1 MPTVDSEKTLPREA
15 GFSPIFIVRNPVEI
29 MISRILCSLL
39 LLLGFF
45 VPAVAQTDSLS
56 KVLDTARNERKV
68 KVLNELFRAN
78 LSSNPVK
85 AIGYTREALN
95 IATEINDQK
104 GVAASYNN
112 LGVAYK
118 NQGALDKAL
127 EYYIR
132 SMKIYDTLDNKE
144 GIATTKNNIATIYSI
159 KGDYGQAM
167 KYLEESYNELVV
179 LKDESRLVG
188 SLNNLGNLYIDL
200 QLYEKASEY
209 FQKAYQLSEKLG
221 QPFAD
226 PMNNLGNVFFR
237 QGNYQRAIDFY
248 QKALE
253 IEQKENNRLGMLGT
267 ITNIGIAYTRANQPK
282 PAMQYLNQAY
292 SAAKELQAYRFVPDI
307 LRNKADNQ
315 FRLGDV
321 KSAYLTLLRYDSA
334 REKVFGEESSRNI
347 AQMEMALNL
356 QEKEKEYEM
365 LKKEAEIKTLE
376 LNNTRLFITLLV
388 MVVIIVLAVINF
400 YYMGKRRK
408 FLSRTQ

>member
-1 MPTVDSEKTLPREA
+1 
-15 GFSPIFIVRNPVEI
+15 

-39 LLLGFF
+39 LLAGFF

-221 QPFAD
+221 QPYAD

>member
-1 MPTVDSEKTLPREA
+1 
-15 GFSPIFIVRNPVEI
+15 

-253 IEQKENNRLGMLGT
+253 VEQKENNRLGMLGT

-408 FLSRTQ
+408 FLSKTQ

>member
-1 MPTVDSEKTLPREA
+1 MPTVDSEKTIPREA

-221 QPFAD
+221 QPYAD

>member
-1 MPTVDSEKTLPREA
+1 
-15 GFSPIFIVRNPVEI
+15 

-39 LLLGFF
+39 FIALLA
-45 VPAVAQTDSLS
+45 PAAAQTDSLLA
-56 KVLDTARNERKV
+56 VLDTARNDRKV

-95 IATEINDQK
+95 LATEINDQK

-132 SMKIYDTLDNKE
+132 SLKIYDTLDNKE
-144 GIATTKNNIATIYSI
+144 GVATTKNNIATIYSI

-167 KYLEESYNELVV
+167 KYLEESYTQLAE
-179 LKDESRLVG
+179 LKDEQRLVG
-188 SLNNLGNLYIDL
+188 SLNNLGNLHIDL

-248 QKALE
+248 QKALN

-267 ITNIGIAYTRANQPK
+267 ITNIGIAYTKAAQPK
-282 PAMQYLNQAY
+282 PAMQYLNEAH
-292 SAAKELQAYRFVPDI
+292 SMAKELQAYRYIPDI

-315 FRLGDV
+315 YRLGDV
-321 KSAYLTLLRYDSA
+321 KTAYQTLLKYDSA
-334 REKVFGEESSRNI
+334 REKIYGEESSRNI
-347 AQMEMALNL
+347 AQMEVALSL
-356 QEKEKEYEM
+356 QEKEKEFEM
-365 LKKEAEIKTLE
+365 LKKEAEIKSLE
-376 LNNTRLFITLLV
+376 LNNTRLFIIMLV
-388 MVVIIVLAVINF
+388 LGVLVILATINF
-400 YYMGKRRK
+400 YYMGRRRQ
-408 FLSRTQ
+408 FLNKTQ

>member
-1 MPTVDSEKTLPREA
+1 
-15 GFSPIFIVRNPVEI
+15 

-39 LLLGFF
+39 LLAGFF

>member
-1 MPTVDSEKTLPREA
+1 
-15 GFSPIFIVRNPVEI
+15 

-39 LLLGFF
+39 LLLGLF

-334 REKVFGEESSRNI
+334 RERVFGEESSRNI

>member
-1 MPTVDSEKTLPREA
+1 
-15 GFSPIFIVRNPVEI
+15 

-39 LLLGFF
+39 LLLGLF

-237 QGNYQRAIDFY
+237 QGNYQHAIDFY

>member
-1 MPTVDSEKTLPREA
+1 
-15 GFSPIFIVRNPVEI
+15 

-39 LLLGFF
+39 LAF
-45 VPAVAQTDSLS
+45 VMLSPAVAQTDSLL
-56 KVLDTARNERKV
+56 KALDTARNERKV
-68 KVLNELFRAN
+68 KVLNELFRATV
-78 LSSNPVK
+78 SSNPVK
-85 AIGYTREALN
+85 GIGYTREALN
-95 IATEINDQK
+95 LATEINDQK

-118 NQGALDKAL
+118 NQGAFDKAL

-132 SMKIYDTLDNKE
+132 SLKIYETLENKE

-167 KYLEESYNELVV
+167 KYLEESYNQLVE
-179 LKDESRLVG
+179 LKDETRLVG
-188 SLNNLGNLYIDL
+188 SLNNLGNLHIDL

-209 FQKAYQLSEKLG
+209 FEKAYQLSEKSG

-237 QGNYQRAIDFY
+237 QGNYQRAIEYY
-248 QKALE
+248 QKALG
-253 IEQKENNRLGMLGT
+253 IEEKQNSRLGMLGT
-267 ITNIGIAYTRANQPK
+267 ITNIGIAYTKANQPK
-282 PAMQYLNQAY
+282 PAMQYLTEAY
-292 SAAKELQAYRFVPDI
+292 SLAQDLQAYRFVPDI
-307 LRNKADNQ
+307 LRNKAENQ

-321 KSAYLTLLRYDSA
+321 KTAYKTLLKYDSA

-356 QEKEKEYEM
+356 QEKEKEFEM

-388 MVVIIVLAVINF
+388 LIVIIVLAVINF
-400 YYMGKRRK
+400 YYMGRRRK
-408 FLSRTQ
+408 FLNRTQ